1 MFYFCWGFF
10 FYVWN
15 VWFKLGNLQA
25 LASRYAE
32 KDKQKRMFDLYVRST
47 VDFLKYVEQW
57 FNNQTQ
63 NQNKNVD
70 L

>member
-1 MFYFCWGFF
+1 MFYFCWVFF
-10 FYVWN
+10 NVWN
-15 VWFKLGNLQA
+15 VWFKLGSLQA
-25 LASRYAE
+25 LAPRYAE

-47 VDFLKYVEQW
+47 VDFLKYVEKW